1 MKPPRLDDGWTCSR
15 PRARWSINHERPPK
29 TISHQTRSS
38 SSSSSA
44 VAEPCHNYNFDEVEF
59 TCLLSLAIFQLS
71 ISAGSALRY
80 GEGIGEKA
88 CANKTG
94 EVHGLLEV
102 LHVTHLKN
110 YRAQ

>member
-1 MKPPRLDDGWTCSR
+1 MFEASSQMVNKSR
-15 PRARWSINHERPPK
+15 TTLKDNFTSDAFN
-29 TISHQTRSS
+29 S

-102 LHVTHLKN
+102 SHVTHLKT